1 MATATAAQT
10 TTQPENNTI
19 FGQNISRQAS
29 LSQNGLKRSE
39 WWLNVNYA
47 ETIEIHHA
55 VSALQRRAS

>member
-1 MATATAAQT
+1 MATAKKTPA
-10 TTQPENNTI
+10 QPENGTI

-29 LSQNGLKRSE
+29 LNQNGLKRSE

-47 ETIEIHHA
+47 ETIEINHA